1 MGLKSRLHGVACR
14 VYELGGQLDEYMV
27 SRVAAASRGRP
38 CISNKAAV
46 LSRIASSSTCS
57 SAAPLAISSASCHHI
72 RVLLLPSLSSLGM
85 MVGWTDGWMNT
96 VYRICMHLCVH
107 LGTVHAVC
115 LSVYIRAVHASYS
128 APPSHPVASTCPGCD
143 AHPAG
148 PVPPPDSAESHLPTC
163 AVPPAFASAG
173 PRPRRADRHGNA
185 LRRCFLRPRCH
196 AAPHRTSPRHPH
208 HRRGA
213 PAAWIIHRP
222 LPGSGPRPD
231 SRGRALERAPA
242 PTFPPF

>member
-1 MGLKSRLHGVACR
+1 
-14 VYELGGQLDEYMV
+14 MV

-38 CISNKAAV
+38 CISSKAAV

-57 SAAPLAISSASCHHI
+57 SAAPLAISSASCDHT
-72 RVLLLPSLSSLGM
+72 RVLLLPSLRGM
-85 MVGWTDGWMNT
+85 MHA
-96 VYRICMHLCVH
+96 CMHAWTRCIVSACNCACIWALFMH
-107 LGTVHAVC
+107 YLS
-115 LSVYIRAVHASYS
+115 LSVFVHASYS
-128 APPSHPVASTCPGCD
+128 APSSHPVASTCPGCD

-196 AAPHRTSPRHPH
+196 AALHRTIPRHPH
-208 HRRGA
+208 RRRGA

-231 SRGRALERAPA
+231 SKGRALERAPA
-242 PTFPPF
+242 PAFPPF